1 MTKLIF
7 EIIKLDNDFWTLL
20 ISLFALLFTIIIG
33 FKQNRLS
40 EKQIKIEGKLNRFE
54 NQKGEVLLAS
64 ILYRYFVNFINNLD
78 ISNPKVSSAKTDLT
92 STSQYTAEMDSILS
106 DLNTLMN
113 NPFLIKIIEKY
124 PELNKTIVQLRRD
137 SIEVKIKSENNT
149 KDIGINQST
158 FLSFYD
164 LFYVLKKN
172 SKNSKLFHTK
182 EFKNLENGLKQLVET
197 NPNLLKRN

>member
-1 MTKLIF
+1 M
-7 EIIKLDNDFWTLL
+7 
-20 ISLFALLFTIIIG
+20 
-33 FKQNRLS
+33 
-40 EKQIKIEGKLNRFE
+40 
-54 NQKGEVLLAS
+54 AS